1 MDKKYV
7 GTTIVLSKDQ
17 TEILYEAKSKMEEEL
32 LLKLSKS
39 AVIQRLLNL
48 YLMGQLPISGTG
60 EHNE

>member
-48 YLMGQLPISGTG
+48 YLMGQLQNHLLDKS
-60 EHNE
+60 

>member
-48 YLMGQLPISGTG
+48 YLMGQLQN
-60 EHNE
+60 HLLDKN

>member
-17 TEILYEAKSKMEEEL
+17 TEILYEDKSKMEEEL

-48 YLMGQLPISGTG
+48 YLMGQLQN
-60 EHNE
+60 HLLDKN

>member
-1 MDKKYV
+1 MDKKYA

-48 YLMGQLPISGTG
+48 YLMG
-60 EHNE
+60 

>member
-1 MDKKYV
+1 MDKKYA

-39 AVIQRLLNL
+39 AVIQRLLKL
-48 YLMGQLPISGTG
+48 YLMGQLQN
-60 EHNE
+60 HLLDKN

>member
-1 MDKKYV
+1 MDKKYA

-48 YLMGQLPISGTG
+48 YLMGQLQNQQP
-60 EHNE
+60 